1 MLKINVYLVLLEK
14 VYMEY
19 EFIREFCFLGFIV
32 FIEVIE
38 MFDLRIKLGEVS
50 G

>member
-1 MLKINVYLVLLEK
+1 MNL
-14 VYMEY
+14 Y
-19 EFIREFCFLGFIV
+19 ENFYFLGFIV

-38 MFDLRIKLGEVS
+38 MFDLRIILGEVS

>member
-1 MLKINVYLVLLEK
+1 
-14 VYMEY
+14 MEY
-19 EFIREFCFLGFIV
+19 EFIREFYFLGFIV

-38 MFDLRIKLGEVS
+38 MFDLRIILGEVS

>member
-1 MLKINVYLVLLEK
+1 MNL
-14 VYMEY
+14 Y
-19 EFIREFCFLGFIV
+19 ENFYFLGFIV